1 MPLLIALIV
10 TLAMFYIINSHR
22 SPKPALQK
30 VQALPKRKV
39 ARDDR
44 DW

>member
-1 MPLLIALIV
+1 MPLLFALIV

-22 SPKPALQK
+22 SPKPAFQK
-30 VQALPKRKV
+30 VQALPKTKV